1 MGGDQE
7 VEHHQAQASQG
18 TRSEQSPLPELDHS
32 HLPVESETE
41 FIWSF
46 VAVSIE
52 LSVLSEWFV
61 SFVVFAPSPLLAL
74 LALWVL
80 EQMSAYLATCSGYSC
95 AIDSQLMELELEGQT
110 LCSSDG

>member
-1 MGGDQE
+1 MGGDHE

-32 HLPVESETE
+32 HLPVKSETE

-52 LSVLSEWFV
+52 LSVLSAH
-61 SFVVFAPSPLLAL
+61 SL
-74 LALWVL
+74 
-80 EQMSAYLATCSGYSC
+80 
-95 AIDSQLMELELEGQT
+95 II
-110 LCSSDG
+110 